1 MYYYRGSRSIFNR
14 SRFGVTYMP
23 SDIEVVKLIGFVA
36 GVIFLLGGGVCLPL
50 IWEKRTRSNHSQVFI
65 TVER

>member
-1 MYYYRGSRSIFNR
+1 
-14 SRFGVTYMP
+14 MP